1 MQESY
6 IIKKAQVESIIDEAD
21 GMRIKARLP
30 QDGDIPTAEL
40 PYAFPLLPK
49 SFQSLPKVGEGVFI
63 ICDSLNSV
71 KGNRYYIGPIISQPQ
86 FNEKDEYSYGRGT
99 ATSLLQG
106 SMIEPLKKISNFSE
120 TNGAFPS
127 KDSVSIVG
135 RDSEDI
141 EMKNGNINIR
151 CGIREN
157 TLTSD
162 DDLKGKVI
170 FNSLDP
176 TYLKLKYKKNLSSGK
191 GKEANSIATLVADK
205 INLVSN
211 KDINGFNLTDKD
223 TLIPDSEYQR
233 LMDNLHQ
240 LPYGDKLVEFLN
252 LLRQAILTHVHPY
265 PLLPPCNAG
274 AIPSISSYNLQDI
287 LSENV
292 RIS

>member
-1 MQESY
+1 MQDNF
-6 IIKKAQVESIIDEAD
+6 IIKKAQVESITDDAD

-30 QDGDIPTAEL
+30 QDGDVPTADL

-49 SFQSLPKVGEGVFI
+49 SFQTLPKIGEGVFI
-63 ICDSLNSV
+63 ICDSLDSV

-106 SMIEPLKKISNFSE
+106 GLLEPLNKISNFSE
-120 TNGAFPS
+120 TEGAFPA
-127 KDSVSIVG
+127 KESVSVIG

-141 EMKNGNINIR
+141 EMKNGNLNIR
-151 CGIREN
+151 CGIRESPIDN
-157 TLTSD
+157 SG
-162 DDLKGKVI
+162 DLRGKVI
-170 FNSLDP
+170 YNNIDP
-176 TYLKLKYKKNLSSGK
+176 TYLKLKYKKNLTSGK

-211 KDINGFNLTDKD
+211 KDINGFNLTDTD
-223 TLIPDSEYQR
+223 NLISDSEYQR

-240 LPYGDKLVEFLN
+240 LPYGDKLVEFLT
-252 LLRQAILTHVHPY
+252 LLRNAVLTHVHPY
-265 PLLPPCNAG
+265 PLMPPCNAG
-274 AIPSISSYNLQDI
+274 SIPTITAYNLEDI
-287 LSENV
+287 LSNNV